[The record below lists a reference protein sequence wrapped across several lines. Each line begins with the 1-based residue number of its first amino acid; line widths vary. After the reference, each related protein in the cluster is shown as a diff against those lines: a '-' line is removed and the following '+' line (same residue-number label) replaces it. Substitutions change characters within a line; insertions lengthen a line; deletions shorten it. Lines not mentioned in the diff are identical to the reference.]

1 MNSYFKQIDAPRATA
16 GLEQLLLSHRS
27 IGFVLALWLGGSV
40 LLDFVV
46 MPTLYVAG
54 MMDSASFASAGSAL
68 FLVFNHLE
76 MLGGAIVVASVLA
89 HRHEPEVE
97 AHQSLGGFGLPLLLL
112 AIAALYRY
120 VLTPQMAG
128 IGIQLDWFTAAT
140 PVTGSMMLM
149 HMGYWVL
156 EATKLTTV
164 AVLLNRCFRMPI

>member
-1 MNSYFKQIDAPRATA
+1 
-16 GLEQLLLSHRS
+16 
-27 IGFVLALWLGGSV
+27 
-40 LLDFVV
+40 
-46 MPTLYVAG
+46 
-54 MMDSASFASAGSAL
+54 
-68 FLVFNHLE
+68 LVFNHLE

-89 HRHEPEVE
+89 HRHEPKVE